1 MSENYISQFY
11 TWATGNTITAPRLN
25 GNVSNVTDGLSSGV
39 KAVNIG
45 KLLIG
50 GTETIN
56 GSRNGIF
63 NGITLSSDITTISYA
78 IDWDLID
85 NTASALSFDATGKTG
100 LLEFDTTDGAEGL
113 KSSGFL
119 RLGSDAS
126 ALTDVGAFV
135 LGASNDSG
143 LFFNGTDLVIQT
155 DGAGASGIIF
165 DSEDDTFEFK
175 GSGTLQAT
183 FDTTGLNLVSGD
195 VFKING
201 TSVLSNDTLGSGVV
215 NTSITSTGALNS
227 GSITSG
233 FGNID
238 VGSSN
243 IDGGTITA
251 DTALVGTLS
260 TASQTNITSVGTLT
274 SLTVSGDATFDT
286 STLKVD
292 STNDRVGIGL
302 SSPSHRLDVD
312 DSSLNSG
319 NVGTVA
325 RIKSSGTS
333 STAVTVLNV
342 QDNVYVDG
350 GGSLLINRSSSVN
363 SSYDFQIGQGNS
375 SSVIYMESNSSG
387 VLIEGVDSVGNSSN
401 GFKIGH
407 ITSTGRLQ
415 MRCGSSGGVEL
426 FAGNTSWSSL
436 SDERAKDI
444 IEPISNALYKVN
456 KLRSVIGKYKA
467 DDEGIRRSF
476 LIAQDVKQVLPE
488 AVEKTNFEIDGD
500 EYLALTYDAIIPL
513 LVASVKEITK
523 ELDALKNK

>member
-1 MSENYISQFY
+1 MTNPTQAQIDKLTTNLGRWDDIVNGSETDTVTLDNSTVKTVSGYLAELKAYNSLGAWQTAYSYAVKDVVSESSILYVCLVAHTSGTFA
-11 TWATGNTITAPRLN
+11 TDLAGGKWAILQTDFQNL
-25 GNVSNVTDGLSSGV
+25 NVSGTFSG
-39 KAVNIG
+39 
-45 KLLIG
+45 
-50 GTETIN
+50 
-56 GSRNGIF
+56 
-63 NGITLSSDITTISYA
+63 
-78 IDWDLID
+78 
-85 NTASALSFDATGKTG
+85 
-100 LLEFDTTDGAEGL
+100 
-113 KSSGFL
+113 
-119 RLGSDAS
+119 
-126 ALTDVGAFV
+126 
-135 LGASNDSG
+135 
-143 LFFNGTDLVIQT
+143 
-155 DGAGASGIIF
+155 
-165 DSEDDTFEFK
+165 TF
-175 GSGTLQAT
+175 SGTLT
-183 FDTTGLNLVSGD
+183 GD
-195 VFKING
+195 VTG
-201 TSVLSNDTLGSGVV
+201 TATNATHVTVVDNEAENENNLIPFIEDATATGSVGLESDGDFHYNPSTGTL
-215 NTSITSTGALNS
+215 TSTLLS
-227 GSITSG
+227 
-233 FGNID
+233 
-238 VGSSN
+238 
-243 IDGGTITA
+243 
-251 DTALVGTLS
+251 GTLS
-260 TASQTNITSVGTLT
+260 TASQPNITSVGTLS
-274 SLTVSGDATFDT
+274 SLNVSGDVTFDT

-292 STNDRVGIGL
+292 STNNRVGIGL

-319 NVGTVA
+319 NPGTVA

-375 SSVIYMESNSSG
+375 SSVIYMESNASG

-415 MRCGSSGGVEL
+415 MRCGSTGGVEL

-444 IEPISNALYKVN
+444 IEPITNALDKVN

-476 LIAQDVKQVLPE
+476 LIAQDVQQVLPE

-513 LVASVKEITK
+513 LVAGVKELKK

>member
-1 MSENYISQFY
+1 MTNPTQAQIDKLTTNLGRWDDIVNGAETDTVTLDNSTVKTVSGYLAELKAYNSLGAWQTAYSYAVKDVVSESSVLYVCLVAHTSGTFS
-11 TWATGNTITAPRLN
+11 TDLSGGKWAILQTDFQNL
-25 GNVSNVTDGLSSGV
+25 NVSGTFSG
-39 KAVNIG
+39 
-45 KLLIG
+45 
-50 GTETIN
+50 
-56 GSRNGIF
+56 
-63 NGITLSSDITTISYA
+63 
-78 IDWDLID
+78 
-85 NTASALSFDATGKTG
+85 
-100 LLEFDTTDGAEGL
+100 
-113 KSSGFL
+113 
-119 RLGSDAS
+119 
-126 ALTDVGAFV
+126 
-135 LGASNDSG
+135 
-143 LFFNGTDLVIQT
+143 
-155 DGAGASGIIF
+155 
-165 DSEDDTFEFK
+165 TF
-175 GSGTLQAT
+175 SGTLT
-183 FDTTGLNLVSGD
+183 GD
-195 VFKING
+195 VTG
-201 TSVLSNDTLGSGVV
+201 TATNSTHVTVVDNEAENENNLIPFIEDATATGSVGLESDGDFHYNPSTGTL
-215 NTSITSTGALNS
+215 TSTLLS
-227 GSITSG
+227 
-233 FGNID
+233 
-238 VGSSN
+238 
-243 IDGGTITA
+243 
-251 DTALVGTLS
+251 GTLS
-260 TASQTNITSVGTLT
+260 TASQPNITSVGTLS
-274 SLTVSGDATFDT
+274 SLNVSGDVTFDT

-292 STNDRVGIGL
+292 STNNRVGIGL

-319 NVGTVA
+319 NPGTVA

-375 SSVIYMESNSSG
+375 SSVIYMESNASG

-415 MRCGSSGGVEL
+415 MRCGSTGGVEL

-444 IEPISNALYKVN
+444 IEPITNALDKVN

-476 LIAQDVKQVLPE
+476 LIAQDVQQVLPE

-513 LVASVKEITK
+513 LVAGVKELKK

>member
-1 MSENYISQFY
+1 MTNPTQAQIDKLTTNLGRWDDIVNGAETDTVTLDNSTVKTVSGYLAELKAYNSLGAWQ
-11 TWATGNTITAPRLN
+11 TAYSYAVKDVVLESSILYVCLVAHTS
-25 GNVSNVTDGLSSGV
+25 GTFSTDLSSG
-39 KAVNIG
+39 KW
-45 KLLIG
+45 
-50 GTETIN
+50 
-56 GSRNGIF
+56 
-63 NGITLSSDITTISYA
+63 A
-78 IDWDLID
+78 IL
-85 NTASALSFDATGKTG
+85 
-100 LLEFDTTDGAEGL
+100 
-113 KSSGFL
+113 
-119 RLGSDAS
+119 
-126 ALTDVGAFV
+126 
-135 LGASNDSG
+135 
-143 LFFNGTDLVIQT
+143 QT
-155 DGAGASGIIF
+155 DFQNLNVSG
-165 DSEDDTFEFK
+165 TFSGTF
-175 GSGTLQAT
+175 SGTLT
-183 FDTTGLNLVSGD
+183 GD
-195 VFKING
+195 VTG
-201 TSVLSNDTLGSGVV
+201 TATNSTHVTVVDNEAENENNLIPFIEDATATGSVGLESDGDFHYNPSTGTL
-215 NTSITSTGALNS
+215 TSTLLS
-227 GSITSG
+227 
-233 FGNID
+233 
-238 VGSSN
+238 
-243 IDGGTITA
+243 
-251 DTALVGTLS
+251 GTLS
-260 TASQTNITSVGTLT
+260 TASQPNITSVGTLS
-274 SLTVSGDATFDT
+274 SLNVSGDVTFDT

-292 STNDRVGIGL
+292 STNNRVGIGL

-319 NVGTVA
+319 NPGTVA

-375 SSVIYMESNSSG
+375 SSVIYMESNASG

-415 MRCGSSGGVEL
+415 MRCGSTGGVEL

-444 IEPISNALYKVN
+444 IEPITNALDKVN

-476 LIAQDVKQVLPE
+476 LIAQDVQQVLPE

-513 LVASVKEITK
+513 LVAGVKELKK

>member
-1 MSENYISQFY
+1 MTNPTQAQIDKLTTNLGRWDDIVNGSETDTVTLDNSTVKTVSGYLAELKAYNSLGAWQTAYSYAVKDVVSESSVLYVCLVAHTSGTFSTDLSSGKWAILQTDFQNLNVSGTFSGTFTGTFTGDVSGTATNSTHVFVVDNESENENNLIPFIEDA
-11 TWATGNTITAPRLN
+11 TATGNVGLESDGDFHYNPSTGTLTA
-25 GNVSNVTDGLSSGV
+25 T
-39 KAVNIG
+39 
-45 KLLIG
+45 LL
-50 GTETIN
+50 
-56 GSRNGIF
+56 
-63 NGITLSSDITTISYA
+63 
-78 IDWDLID
+78 
-85 NTASALSFDATGKTG
+85 
-100 LLEFDTTDGAEGL
+100 
-113 KSSGFL
+113 
-119 RLGSDAS
+119 
-126 ALTDVGAFV
+126 
-135 LGASNDSG
+135 
-143 LFFNGTDLVIQT
+143 
-155 DGAGASGIIF
+155 
-165 DSEDDTFEFK
+165 
-175 GSGTLQAT
+175 SGTLT
-183 FDTTGLNLVSGD
+183 
-195 VFKING
+195 
-201 TSVLSNDTLGSGVV
+201 
-215 NTSITSTGALNS
+215 
-227 GSITSG
+227 
-233 FGNID
+233 
-238 VGSSN
+238 
-243 IDGGTITA
+243 
-251 DTALVGTLS
+251 
-260 TASQTNITSVGTLT
+260 TASQPNITSVGTLT
-274 SLTVSGDATFDT
+274 SLSVSGDVTIDT
-286 STLKVD
+286 SVFKVD
-292 STNDRVGIGL
+292 STNNRVGIGL
-302 SSPSHRLDVD
+302 ASPSHRLDVD